1 MRLETGKF
9 LHDILDA
16 AQRITEYTRDKT
28 CHDYLGDS
36 KLRNEIKVDWLR
48 CTCH

>member
-16 AQRITEYTRDKT
+16 AQGIPEYTRDKICADT
-28 CHDYLGDS
+28 
-36 KLRNEIKVDWLR
+36 
-48 CTCH
+48 